1 MWRIVSVAAALVL
14 AAASA
19 QAGEASAVAE
29 RGGFLLGHAYRCGV
43 EDQRLE
49 APARLVHDLI
59 AALGQCRGNGGRR
72 PSLRRPRSGE
82 RIRRGFARPSP
93 ILQFSPPR
101 VGSVRAA
108 STGAISAR
116 RDAPCRAIRAP
127 RRPPKSTCGSL
138 KCRGLKNLTETRHEN
153 LTPSQRGDLG
163 RKLAA
168 KEQRNHP
175 PSI

>member
-14 AAASA
+14 AAANA

-59 AALGQCRGNGGRR
+59 AALSASVEETAAADQAFADRVLASVFAAVLRDPAPSCSLVRR
-72 PSLRRPRSGE
+72 ELAQFE
-82 RIRRGFARPSP
+82 RHQPAP
-93 ILQFSPPR
+93 
-101 VGSVRAA
+101 
-108 STGAISAR
+108 SAR
-116 RDAPCRAIRAP
+116 GETHMSSNLRAP
-127 RRPPKSTCGSL
+127 QTPEKHVRVAQMPRAK
-138 KCRGLKNLTETRHEN
+138 KLTETRHEN
-153 LTPSQRGDLG
+153 PTPSQRAELG

-168 KEQRNHP
+168 KEHRNHP